1 MRGGNFDRSAQDVGN
16 IVFLEHVNVRVPD
29 QVIATRFYIAGLGL
43 TRDPYLMVST
53 ENMWANA
60 GQSQFHLPTG
70 APNVL
75 PGHVE
80 LVVPDLAALRERL
93 EEVSGKL
100 AGTQFAFANEDKHVR
115 VTCPWGNTFR
125 CFAPA
130 PEFGDVTLGLARVEV
145 PVRPGTAAG
154 IARFYQ
160 TVFSA
165 PVAVTG
171 NGGGTAARVRI
182 GQLRQELV
190 FRETAG
196 DIRPFDGHHIA
207 VYIADFSG
215 PHARLK
221 ERGLVSEESSDIQY
235 RFQEIVDLD
244 SGAPLAT
251 LEHEVR
257 CLTHPMYF
265 RPLINRNPGQR
276 QPTFARGR
284 DAFYPGLS

>member
-1 MRGGNFDRSAQDVGN
+1 MRGGHFDRTSQDVGN

-29 QVIATRFYIAGLGL
+29 QVLATRFYIQGLGL
-43 TRDPYLMVST
+43 TRDPYIMIGT

-70 APNVL
+70 APNVY
-75 PGHVE
+75 PGYVD
-80 LVVPDLAALRERL
+80 LVLPDLGALRERL
-93 EEVSGKL
+93 DEVKEKL
-100 AGTQFAFANEDKHVR
+100 EGTKFSFRNEDKHVL
-115 VTCPWGNTFR
+115 VTCPWGNRFR
-125 CFAPA
+125 CYAPA
-130 PEFGDVTLGLARVEV
+130 PEFGDVTLGIGRFEV
-145 PVRPGTAAG
+145 PVRPGTAPG

-160 TVFSA
+160 EIFNA
-165 PVAVTG
+165 PGAVTG
-171 NGGGTAARVRI
+171 NGEGKAARVKI

-196 DIRPFDGHHIA
+196 DILPYDGHHIA

-215 PHARLK
+215 PHAKLK

-244 SGAPLAT
+244 TKAPLAT
-251 LEHEVR
+251 IEHEVR

-265 RPLINRNPGQR
+265 RPLVNRNPAQR
-276 QPTFARGR
+276 QPTYQRGR
-284 DAFYPGLS
+284 DAFMPGMA

>member
-80 LVVPDLAALRERL
+80 LVVPDLGALRERL
-93 EEVSGKL
+93 EEVSSKL

-160 TVFSA
+160 TVFNA
-165 PVAVTG
+165 PGASPA
-171 NGGGTAARVRI
+171 TAAVPRPASASASSGRSWCSARRRGTSVP
-182 GQLRQELV
+182 L
-190 FRETAG
+190 TAITSRCTSPTSPG
-196 DIRPFDGHHIA
+196 RMPASRSAASSPRRAATSSTASRRSWIWTPARRSPPWSTRCAASPIRCI
-207 VYIADFSG
+207 SG
-215 PHARLK
+215 P
-221 ERGLVSEESSDIQY
+221 
-235 RFQEIVDLD
+235 
-244 SGAPLAT
+244 
-251 LEHEVR
+251 
-257 CLTHPMYF
+257 
-265 RPLINRNPGQR
+265 
-276 QPTFARGR
+276 
-284 DAFYPGLS
+284 

>member
-1 MRGGNFDRSAQDVGN
+1 M
-16 IVFLEHVNVRVPD
+16 RVPD

-80 LVVPDLAALRERL
+80 LVVPDLGALRERL
-93 EEVSGKL
+93 EEVRSKL

-160 TVFSA
+160 TVFGA
-165 PVAVTG
+165 PGTVTG
-171 NGGGTAARVRI
+171 NGGGTAARIRI

-196 DIRPFDGHHIA
+196 DIRPFDGPASRSAGSSPRRAATSSTASRRSWIWTPA
-207 VYIADFSG
+207 RRSPPSSTRCAASPIRCISG
-215 PHARLK
+215 RWSTAIPA
-221 ERGLVSEESSDIQY
+221 SAS
-235 RFQEIVDLD
+235 
-244 SGAPLAT
+244 P
-251 LEHEVR
+251 
-257 CLTHPMYF
+257 PM
-265 RPLINRNPGQR
+265 PGVAM
-276 QPTFARGR
+276 PSI
-284 DAFYPGLS
+284 PG